1 VVALVKSG
9 WVAFAV
15 DACNCKRRKRE
26 CAPARRVDIDKQ
38 RRRRRL
44 TSTPSTTRL
53 ACLSDEYPG
62 HVRRPSVRSVAPA
75 HLSRRPSA
83 SAAILPATSP
93 PALPPAMH
101 ATPVHTVPSSHGACG
116 MRHQD
121 RTRLSSCGCACA
133 SRRVHRAC
141 ASLAAIYCGKY
152 CTVLRLPTE
161 NLLCM

>member
-1 VVALVKSG
+1 MKKKRVEIISRRLVVALVKSG

-38 RRRRRL
+38 RRRGSPPRHPL
-44 TSTPSTTRL
+44 L

-62 HVRRPSVRSVAPA
+62 HVRRPSVA
-75 HLSRRPSA
+75 LRPPTFPDDLA

-152 CTVLRLPTE
+152 CTV
-161 NLLCM
+161 